1 MVRINRDNLFL
12 HIPDDKLITIK
23 KVVDK
28 IEVILNKHEIL
39 STDFLNPYEIELA
52 KSILNKFDINYSV
65 EGGYPHAERNII
77 YMYPEYLSDI
87 EKYKINYL
95 SIKKKEDIDHRDVL
109 GSILR
114 LGIDRNKVGDII
126 INDNNIFV
134 FVKAEQFSFLRFNL
148 NKIGRQNVDFTNDEF
163 SYEDMEY
170 IEKKYIVSSLRLDT
184 VLSSV
189 LKMSRSKTDI
199 LIKSGRVQ
207 VNFKIESKNSLQLN
221 EGDILSVRGSGR
233 MIFQSIENV
242 TKKENFV
249 INMKFP
255 KWGKNGSNFICDV
268 TYSYRSI
275 E

>member
-1 MVRINRDNLFL
+1 M
-12 HIPDDKLITIK
+12 
-23 KVVDK
+23 
-28 IEVILNKHEIL
+28 
-39 STDFLNPYEIELA
+39 
-52 KSILNKFDINYSV
+52 
-65 EGGYPHAERNII
+65 
-77 YMYPEYLSDI
+77 
-87 EKYKINYL
+87 
-95 SIKKKEDIDHRDVL
+95 
-109 GSILR
+109 
-114 LGIDRNKVGDII
+114 
-126 INDNNIFV
+126 

-255 KWGKNGSNFICDV
+255 K
-268 TYSYRSI
+268 
-275 E
+275 